1 MTRGRSAV
9 VVVLLLALLG
19 TGCGG
24 GDSRDASS
32 STATATA
39 SPATGK
45 ADYERTL
52 VAALRPAT
60 QAATLVTQ
68 LDRRG
73 AKVANARL
81 LDRIAAMYARAYR
94 AARPIASP
102 ADVADLHARI
112 VRALQQLSVSARRMA
127 NALRGGN
134 NTALAA
140 AAKNLSDQAQQLRS
154 LAAGLR
160 GRGY

>member
-1 MTRGRSAV
+1 VTRGRSAV
-9 VVVLLLALLG
+9 VVAVLLALLG
-19 TGCGG
+19 AGCGG
-24 GDSRDASS
+24 GDSPHASS
-32 STATATA
+32 STTTATA

-45 ADYERTL
+45 AAYERTL

-60 QAATLVTQ
+60 QAATLVAQ

-81 LDRIAAMYARAYR
+81 LDRIAAVYAGSYR
-94 AARPIASP
+94 AARPLAPP
-102 ADVADLHARI
+102 ADVADLHPRI
-112 VRALQQLSVSARRMA
+112 VRALQQLSTSARRMA
-127 NALRGGN
+127 NALRGGD

-140 AAKNLSDQAQQLRS
+140 AAKDLSDQAQQLRS